1 MEYGGW
7 LLEHITI
14 TAVDKKLD
22 GDPVANHK
30 FLAQRG
36 VLLARKIEN
45 PSLRL
50 SAALREELNIQEERV
65 TGYVGQR
72 PSSWNSQPMSD
83 ASGKRQRIESSN
95 RSTMVLLCGVLM
107 S

>member
-7 LLEHITI
+7 LLEHI

-36 VLLARKIEN
+36 VLMARKIEI

-65 TGYVGQR
+65 TGLRGPKTKFMELSAYERRFGQA
-72 PSSWNSQPMSD
+72 PED
-83 ASGKRQRIESSN
+83 RIKQQIYN
-95 RSTMVLLCGVLM
+95 GVDSRRGL
-107 S
+107 